1 MSHEQNQ
8 PQQPGWGGH
17 QQPGWGGP
25 QQPYGQPPF
34 PPQPPKKSGRGK
46 AVGFGC
52 LGCAG
57 VLVVFGIIA
66 ALVSS
71 GSDSKKSG
79 SSASAAS
86 SPSSSSAS
94 RREKSADED
103 ESGGQS
109 TGTKQKTDK
118 KLVTFK
124 VWGTA
129 PSGALGPLDITYG
142 SDSDNRKGAWKNG
155 RFEATLPFTDSAL
168 YYSVS
173 AQLQGSGDI
182 HCSVTVA
189 GTTKRGHASGGY
201 NICSAQ
207 LSSGLFGDWK

>member
-1 MSHEQNQ
+1 MSHQPDQ
-8 PQQPGWGGH
+8 PQH
-17 QQPGWGGP
+17 PGWGGP
-25 QQPYGQPPF
+25 QPPYGQPPF
-34 PPQPPKKSGRGK
+34 PPQPPKKSRRGRV
-46 AVGFGC
+46 VGFGC

-57 VLVVFGIIA
+57 VLVVIGVIA

-71 GSDSKKSG
+71 GSGKSG
-79 SSASAAS
+79 SSS
-86 SPSSSSAS
+86 SSSSAS
-94 RREKSADED
+94 SEPSASRSGKSANDE
-103 ESGGQS
+103 GGRSSQS
-109 TGTKQKTDK
+109 AGTQRKTDK

-142 SDSDNRKGAWKNG
+142 SDSDNRKGTWKNG
-155 RFEATLPFTDSAL
+155 GFEATLPFADSAL

-182 HCSVTVA
+182 QCSVTVA
-189 GTTKRGHASGGY
+189 GHTKKGHASGGY